1 MDGVRRKAIG
11 TRIYIGG
18 LPLTVAES
26 QLMELLGAF
35 GKVLSLTLE
44 RDPFTGDS
52 RGFAIVVM
60 QGARATRAA
69 IAGLNGHMLNG
80 RRVTVAPAV

>member
-1 MDGVRRKAIG
+1 VDGVRRRAIG
-11 TRIYIGG
+11 TRVYIGG

-26 QLMELLGAF
+26 QLTELLGAF
-35 GKVLSLTLE
+35 GRVVSLTLE

-52 RGFAIVVM
+52 RGFAIAVM

-80 RRVTVAPAV
+80 RRITVALAV